1 MHWLH
6 HVGVWCDTISSGPP
20 FNVILQRLSYFY
32 LGRLDL
38 ARYASKIPSWVW
50 INIFWSH
57 PGRPSKSLITI
68 FTTRQLPILHHLV
81 ENKIFKDM
89 PMSMPMSCHAAS
101 AGVCNCH
108 WSLQQFLIFLP
119 PQFFSPCYQFYEIR
133 FDPILNELA
142 LLHFLVETFS
152 PHIFGGPRLQTSPLS
167 NPISTQ
173 FVEYVGY
180 QNYGACWNDP
190 KTILSTSVNV
200 GHTKQKKEFEIKTNN
215 VLNNPAIPM

>member
-20 FNVILQRLSYFY
+20 FNVILQRLSFFY
-32 LGRLDL
+32 LP
-38 ARYASKIPSWVW
+38 AM
-50 INIFWSH
+50 H
-57 PGRPSKSLITI
+57 PRSPRGCESISSDHTQAALITI

-81 ENKIFKDM
+81 ENKIFKDI

-119 PQFFSPCYQFYEIR
+119 RNFFSPCYQFHEIR

-190 KTILSTSVNV
+190 KTILFTSVNV

>member
-1 MHWLH
+1 M
-6 HVGVWCDTISSGPP
+6 TIIMMMMIM
-20 FNVILQRLSYFY
+20 VMLITY
-32 LGRLDL
+32 LIFVRNARNAVSVKFL
-38 ARYASKIPSWVW
+38 AECKKIPEEPEKYCFGNFFCKFTHFPSVK
-50 INIFWSH
+50 F
-57 PGRPSKSLITI
+57 PGLKMCACKKKWQISG
-68 FTTRQLPILHHLV
+68 
-81 ENKIFKDM
+81 M
-89 PMSMPMSCHAAS
+89 
-101 AGVCNCH
+101 
-108 WSLQQFLIFLP
+108 QFH
-119 PQFFSPCYQFYEIR
+119 EIR
-133 FDPILNELA
+133 FDPIFNGLA

-190 KTILSTSVNV
+190 KTILFTSVNV